1 MSQLSQ
7 WNMIVHVLVAV
18 GLGSLVG
25 LERQWRARLAGLRTN
40 ALVAAGAALFVLLS
54 KYGFLDIARLT
65 GASYDGS
72 RVAAQIVSG
81 IGFIGGGVILREG
94 LSVRGLNT
102 AATLWSTAAVGSLA
116 GAGLYVLACF
126 GALVI
131 VTANLVLRP
140 LGRRIDRQ
148 PSAGAETET
157 EYYFSAVTAERD
169 EAHIR
174 ALLVQSLTGSGFQL
188 RSLRSRDSEA
198 PGQVTV
204 SAELSASVRND
215 SALEQAVSRLSLE
228 PSVSAVSWNVIEDA
242 DYDASE
248 HNQDVSPPRRFR
260 RWLTRPDH
268 S

>member
-1 MSQLSQ
+1 MSQLNQ
-7 WNMIVHVLVAV
+7 WNMIVHVVVAL

-25 LERQWRARLAGLRTN
+25 LERQWRARMAGLRTN
-40 ALVAAGAALFVLLS
+40 ALVAAGCALFVLLS

-131 VTANLVLRP
+131 VAANLVLRP

-148 PSAGAETET
+148 PTAGAETET
-157 EYYFSAVTAERD
+157 EYYFSAVVGERD

-174 ALLVQSLTGSGFQL
+174 ALLLQSLTGSGFQL
-188 RSLRSRDSEA
+188 RALHSRDSEA
-198 PGQVTV
+198 PGRVTV
-204 SAELSASVRND
+204 EAELSASTRDD
-215 SALEQAVSRLSLE
+215 SRLEQAVSRLSLE

-242 DYDASE
+242 GYEAE
-248 HNQDVSPPRRFR
+248 ENGDVPPPRRFR
-260 RWLTRPDH
+260 RWLARPDH